1 MDYAFQF
8 SPTLYKN
15 LMDQSVLI
23 IYRKALGMVNPSQIK
38 QSLNKDCMPTGF
50 IYAGLALT
58 ALSLVL
64 QFRLVSVSCLDKS
77 WKSVFETNKSHLIM
91 ATLFT
96 KPDKKLKEMNSEE
109 YDKA

>member
-1 MDYAFQF
+1 M
-8 SPTLYKN
+8 
-15 LMDQSVLI
+15 
-23 IYRKALGMVNPSQIK
+23 NPSQIK

-64 QFRLVSVSCLDKS
+64 QFRLVSVSCLHRP
-77 WKSVFETNKSHLIM
+77 WKSVFETDKSHLIM

-96 KPDKKLKEMNSEE
+96 KPDKKLKEMNLEAYE
-109 YDKA
+109 KA

>member
-1 MDYAFQF
+1 
-8 SPTLYKN
+8 
-15 LMDQSVLI
+15 
-23 IYRKALGMVNPSQIK
+23 
-38 QSLNKDCMPTGF
+38 MPTGF

-58 ALSLVL
+58 VISLVL

-96 KPDKKLKEMNSEE
+96 KPDKKLKEMNLEE